1 MRTAI
6 TRSHGHETN
15 LVTTQRGT
23 ASRIVVFWG
32 TILCLLLSAPAL
44 MHGQTPPNPQA
55 NTASPMATA
64 HEAGESLQIIAPAAG
79 ELKVTLQT
87 FPPNTPLKPGMAVLL
102 SVEGLG
108 PGQTATWHRVQ
119 TEGGAAI
126 WVLSITTDGEAPPPP
141 MDEIALLAAKLAD
154 GLDGKPAVAK
164 MFADA
169 IPRIESEELSGSKA
183 IVDAVSKPIAELDSA
198 DWQKFSRLLYGH
210 LMGLKKAGLSQEEWA
225 AAYKSVVAGLQSK
238 GDSRG

>member
-141 MDEIALLAAKLAD
+141 MDEIAMLAAKLAD

-169 IPRIESEELSGSKA
+169 IPRIESEELRGSGA
-183 IVDAVSKPIAELDSA
+183 IVQAVSEPIAALDVA
-198 DWQKFSRLLYGH
+198 GWQKFSRLLYEN
-210 LMGLKKAGLSQEEWA
+210 LLNERKLVSQEQWA
-225 AAYKSVVAGLQSK
+225 AAYESVVVGLGGVK
-238 GDSRG
+238 